1 MALLLAAISRIIPDG
16 AAKLITGTS
25 AVTATLDATFS
36 APSASTTTTSPQ
48 IKFLVD
54 ILTTC
59 EPANIRWT
67 SSDKDDNLFFSLA
80 VTDFNTNAV
89 LVSMDDAVDVSLNAY
104 HWSKVN
110 VSQGRYY
117 INALFDA
124 ERIRDVKEAFL
135 VENGTDTSCIQGNE
149 NMQGESSEPPV
160 PSHTSSFTFPVPTE
174 TVTNQ
179 TSSESHFNRSEIL
192 GASLG
197 PLLLIGAIIALF
209 YLYRRRSIAKKLEK
223 SSQNRDASQPIIPYP
238 TGLIKST
245 DYRHPKNRD
254 ERNNNINN
262 PSPSPISNDMA
273 EAEGTSQRQHQEPQ
287 PSATPGAAE
296 VGMGVR
302 RHEDSGWRPPLSPS
316 RSARGVVD
324 MPPEYENAL

>member
-1 MALLLAAISRIIPDG
+1 MALMLAVISRIIPDG
-16 AAKLITGTS
+16 AAKLSTGTS
-25 AVTATLDATFS
+25 AVMATPDATFS
-36 APSASTTTTSPQ
+36 APPASMTTTFPQ
-48 IKFLVD
+48 IKLLVD

-67 SSDKDDNLFFSLA
+67 SSDKDNNLFFSLA

-89 LVSMDDAVDVSLNAY
+89 LVLMDAAVNVSLNAY

-117 INALFDA
+117 INALFDV

-135 VENGTDTSCIQGNE
+135 VENGTDTSCIRGNE
-149 NMQGESSEPPV
+149 NIQGESSEPPV
-160 PSHTSSFTFPVPTE
+160 SSHTSSSTFPIPTE
-174 TVTNQ
+174 TNKT
-179 TSSESHFNRSEIL
+179 TSESHFNRSEIL

-197 PLLLIGAIIALF
+197 PLLLIGALIAFF
-209 YLYRRRSIAKKLEK
+209 YLYRRRLIAKKLET
-223 SSQNRDASQPIIPYP
+223 SSQNGDFSQRIIPYP
-238 TGLIKST
+238 TELIKST
-245 DYRHPKNRD
+245 NYRHPKNRD
-254 ERNNNINN
+254 ERNDNINN
-262 PSPSPISNDMA
+262 PSPSPISNNMA
-273 EAEGTSQRQHQEPQ
+273 EAEGTSQHQHQEPQ

-296 VGMGVR
+296 DGMGVR

-324 MPPEYENAL
+324 MPPEYANAL